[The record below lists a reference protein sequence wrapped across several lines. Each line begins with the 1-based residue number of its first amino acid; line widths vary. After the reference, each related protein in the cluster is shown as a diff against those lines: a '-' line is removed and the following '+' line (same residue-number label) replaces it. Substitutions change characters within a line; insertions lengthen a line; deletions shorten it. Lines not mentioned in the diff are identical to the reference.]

1 MPAAIQQSQMESD
14 RPVSYTHLDVY
25 KRQLYNNSQLGNASN
40 VINLAS
46 VRANLQKSGYTSNP
60 YVDKTEISSSAM
72 ELFQRDMDINKFT
85 KIATSDKEDTSHIE
99 RVKEL
104 FKEGVVDVYEDDV
117 FSSLV
122 TNQKLWDDLSL

>member
-1 MPAAIQQSQMESD
+1 MFNNINNNNNG
-14 RPVSYTHLDVY
+14 L
-25 KRQLYNNSQLGNASN
+25 LYNNSQLGNASN

-104 FKEGVVDVYEDDV
+104 FKEGIVDVYEDDV

>member
-1 MPAAIQQSQMESD
+1 MFNNINNNNNG
-14 RPVSYTHLDVY
+14 L
-25 KRQLYNNSQLGNASN
+25 LYNNSQLGNASN

-46 VRANLQKSGYTSNP
+46 VRANLQKSGYTSNS
-60 YVDKTEISSSAM
+60 YVYKTEISSSAM

>member
-1 MPAAIQQSQMESD
+1 ML
-14 RPVSYTHLDVY
+14 T
-25 KRQLYNNSQLGNASN
+25 KRRFL
-40 VINLAS
+40 
-46 VRANLQKSGYTSNP
+46 RALW
-60 YVDKTEISSSAM
+60 
-72 ELFQRDMDINKFT
+72 KFT

-99 RVKEL
+99 GVKEL